1 MAVSRRAGR
10 SRLTIVLLVLIS
22 ITALTLDYRGSGV
35 VEGARDATLDLLAPL
50 KSAAGWVVTPI
61 ANVWNGV
68 TNYGDLEAENERI
81 RQQLDDAQ
89 GEVARAAD
97 AEAERRELLAL
108 ADLAYVADIP
118 AVSARVTSAPPTNFD
133 LTVVIDKGAGDGIRE
148 GMPVVTGAGL
158 VGRVVRVSRGQS
170 VVRLI
175 TDPTSAV
182 GVVLTRTRDSGVAH
196 GNGRGELLSVDL
208 IDPDTSVLEG
218 EFVKTSGLQESTFPA
233 GIPVGRVRSAAAGP
247 DAIQQD
253 VEVDPMVDFDRLTF
267 VKVLLWEAPVPL
279 APAGTETPAGGGAP
293 AATTAPGATAPTAP
307 TTAQP

>member
-35 VEGARDATLDLLAPL
+35 VEGARDLTLDVLAPL
-50 KSAAGWVVTPI
+50 KSAAHWVVTPF

-68 TNYGDLEAENERI
+68 ANYGDLTTENDRL
-81 RQQLDDAQ
+81 RQQLDDAR

-97 AEAERRELLAL
+97 AEADRRELLAL
-108 ADLAYVADIP
+108 QDLPYVGDIP

-133 LTVVIDKGAGDGIRE
+133 LTVVIDRGSADGIRE

-158 VGRVVRVSRGQS
+158 VGRVVRVSRSQS

-175 TDPTSAV
+175 TDSTSAV
-182 GVVLTRTRDSGVAH
+182 GVVLTRTRDTGVAH
-196 GNGRGELLSVDL
+196 GNGRGEPLTVDL

-218 EFVKTSGLQESTFPA
+218 EFVKTSGLQESTFPP
-233 GIPVGRVRSAAAGP
+233 GIPVGRVRTASAGP

-253 VEVDPMVDFDRLTF
+253 VEVDPMVDFDRLAY
-267 VKVLLWEAPVPL
+267 VKVLLWEAPALLAPTGTE
-279 APAGTETPAGGGAP
+279 APAGGETP
-293 AATTAPGATAPTAP
+293 ATTAPVATEPIAP